1 MDYSSSIV
9 TERSNDFI
17 TEQKKNGYYN
27 SIILM
32 IVSAILLYSAK
43 DQVLELLELEPGL
56 KLFIAID
63 FLLYIIY
70 IIWFNIMKIN
80 ITDAT
85 LNIH

>member
-1 MDYSSSIV
+1 
-9 TERSNDFI
+9 
-17 TEQKKNGYYN
+17 
-27 SIILM
+27 M